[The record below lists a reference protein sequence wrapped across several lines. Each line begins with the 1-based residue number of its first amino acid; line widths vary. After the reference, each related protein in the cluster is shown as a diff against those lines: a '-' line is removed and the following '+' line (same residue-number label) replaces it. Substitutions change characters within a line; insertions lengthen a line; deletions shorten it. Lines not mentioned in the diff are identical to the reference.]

1 MKVGDPLEKNT
12 IYGPLHSKNS
22 VKLFLNA
29 IEEVKKQGGQ
39 ILIGGKEMEN
49 REGNYVEPTIVT
61 GLDHDAKIGK
71 KKSRIYL

>member
-1 MKVGDPLEKNT
+1 MKVGDPLEKST

-49 REGNYVEPTIVT
+49 RDGNYVEPTIVT
-61 GLDHDAKIGK
+61 GLDHADKIGK
-71 KKSRIYL
+71 KAEFI